1 MPQIK
6 LQSKDHLEKF
16 LITLAKTSVA
26 KTMKEAYDDNGV
38 GAAERDKQS
47 AFSSSIKAAVG
58 TKEKD
63 DKKTQKSEEDD
74 DAKADKQ
81 KAKAAD
87 DSSGGIDLTGGDD
100 SEEIDLT
107 GGAEETGGED
117 AAGWQPEPGDVDM
130 TMIVKQINT
139 LRSGRSTDDDQVHVG
154 LTKMIDGMDDE
165 KKLELWKGLKAI
177 SDILAAPT
185 QPQPPKPEAPE
196 KKQVD
201 ASAGS
206 TPKAK
211 PAASSEDM
219 TPPITVGAAQS
230 TESIRRKMKLLW

>member
-1 MPQIK
+1 MAQIK

-16 LITLAKTSVA
+16 LTTLARTSVS
-26 KTMKEAYDDNGV
+26 KVMKETYDDNGV
-38 GAAERDKQS
+38 GAAERDKQI
-47 AFSSSIKAAVG
+47 AFSSSTKAAIGKGVNG
-58 TKEKD
+58 D

-74 DAKADKQ
+74 DAKDDKK

-87 DSSGGIDLTGGDD
+87 DSGTIDLTGGED
-100 SEEIDLT
+100 SGEEIDLT
-107 GGAEETGGED
+107 GSDASGEE

-139 LRSGRSTDDDQVHVG
+139 LRSGKSTDDDQVHVG

-177 SDILAAPT
+177 SDILTVPT
-185 QPQPPKPEAPE
+185 QPSALKPEPPE

-201 ASAGS
+201 ASAGAA
-206 TPKAK
+206 PAAK
-211 PAASSEDM
+211 PAASSEDVA
-219 TPPITVGAAQS
+219 PPIKVGGAQS